1 MAGHSKWA
9 QIKHKKA
16 KEDAKRGKLFSKLTR
31 SIMIAARQGGGN
43 PETNPALANA
53 IEKAKSYNLPQENIE
68 RAIKKATGEL
78 GAENYE
84 QIIYEGYAP
93 GGVAVM
99 VEAMTDNRNRTASEI
114 RHLFTKHNG
123 NLGET
128 GCVSWMF
135 ERKGVISVPKTSVD
149 EESLF
154 ETAIEAGAED
164 IQDDES
170 YFSIIT
176 DPDSFRQVK
185 AELEKR
191 GVPYETAQITMN
203 PTSTVK
209 IETVEQAKKVLRLIE
224 ALEEHDD
231 VQEVYANF
239 DIPESILEELE
250 QQAS

>member
-16 KEDAKRGKLFSKLTR
+16 REDAKRGKLFSKLTR
-31 SIMIAARQGGGN
+31 SIIVAARQGGGN
-43 PETNPALANA
+43 PETNPALAAA
-53 IEKAKSYNLPQENIE
+53 IERARAYNLPQENIE

-84 QIIYEGYAP
+84 HIIYEGYAP

-114 RHLFTKHNG
+114 RHLFSKFNG
-123 NLGET
+123 NLGES

-135 ERKGVISVPKTSVD
+135 EKKGVISVPKDRID

-154 ETAIEAGAED
+154 EIAIEAGAED

-170 YFSIIT
+170 YFSVIT
-176 DPDSFRQVK
+176 DPDNFHMVK
-185 AELEKR
+185 SELEQKNI
-191 GVPYETAQITMN
+191 YFETARITMN
-203 PTSTVK
+203 PTSTVR
-209 IETVEQAKKVLRLIE
+209 IDTVEQAKKVLRLIE

-239 DIPESILEELE
+239 DIPESVLEEIE
-250 QQAS
+250 QQAG